1 MCWLSAESCGDIS
14 VAGWN
19 RISAERVN
27 ILALHDV
34 LMLTSV
40 TDVAQLVGSLLE
52 TLYTSVLIN
61 LMSAVFLNIMDSS
74 ILNQP
79 LDLMSMEVVAVEG
92 EGSR

>member
-1 MCWLSAESCGDIS
+1 MI
-14 VAGWN
+14 
-19 RISAERVN
+19 
-27 ILALHDV
+27 

-40 TDVAQLVGSLLE
+40 TVVAQLVGSLLD

-61 LMSAVFLNIMDSS
+61 LMSAVFLNIIDSS